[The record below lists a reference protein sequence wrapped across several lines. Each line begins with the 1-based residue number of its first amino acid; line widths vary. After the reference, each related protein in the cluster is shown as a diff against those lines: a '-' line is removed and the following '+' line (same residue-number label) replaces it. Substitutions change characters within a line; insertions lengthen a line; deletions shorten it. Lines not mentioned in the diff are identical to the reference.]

1 MIMIIVLVHKLII
14 FLRHKVIMIIVLVHK
29 VITFLYAFVSV
40 GSLNNILS

>member
-1 MIMIIVLVHKLII
+1 MIMIIVLVYKLII
-14 FLRHKVIMIIVLVHK
+14 FLRHKVIMVIVLVHK